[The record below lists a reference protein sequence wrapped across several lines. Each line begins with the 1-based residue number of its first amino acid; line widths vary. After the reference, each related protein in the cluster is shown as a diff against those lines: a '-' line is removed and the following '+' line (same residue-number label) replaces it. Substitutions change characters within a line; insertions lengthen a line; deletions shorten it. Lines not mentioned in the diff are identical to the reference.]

1 MVTYAEELLGIEFIR
16 NSIVGSAEKKGISG
30 GQKKRTSIAM
40 EMMKEAPLF
49 FLDGEHFFVI
59 YLFFFFALLLVFR
72 CTVRC
77 ILPHNILII
86 SSLFPAYLFAISYF
100 AFFFLFST
108 YIYSRTGHFLPL
120 Y

>member
-49 FLDGEHFFVI
+49 FLDGNNTF
-59 YLFFFFALLLVFR
+59 
-72 CTVRC
+72 T
-77 ILPHNILII
+77 
-86 SSLFPAYLFAISYF
+86 
-100 AFFFLFST
+100 
-108 YIYSRTGHFLPL
+108 SRSH
-120 Y
+120 